1 MTSMV
6 FNIFFLL
13 IEVFFWNRI
22 IISLIMFMRSVQ
34 RKKLWS
40 TVLVTIVD
48 GFLLWYYCIDNF
60 LNLDQLVTPEL
71 SKGAVIT
78 ISIIYGAI
86 IVFMYVQTIIT
97 IAPPRMIKSRRQR
110 AFERKVAGKEKNY
123 AFPIVVSSVG
133 LLGGIV
139 SWVYYQ
145 VNYISD
151 YKIYIMLSIS
161 ITVISALIF
170 VYTIIN
176 IIFNKRNPKNVDDS
190 NVITIKPESFVAKE
204 SNVVFILEVDGT
216 HEFYKAKV
224 KGTINLPDL
233 LGTIS
238 DYYYI
243 SSYGV
248 LRDNDIEYK
257 LFGLKTSSF
266 DVDLYSQ
273 IKMDRFES
281 EKIEAIVPYLEKN
294 HQKIFTLDEN
304 KRPINSFDA

>member
-1 MTSMV
+1 MTSM
-6 FNIFFLL
+6 IFGSFLLL

-40 TVLVTIVD
+40 TVIVSLVD

-71 SKGAVIT
+71 SKGSIIT

-86 IVFMYVQTIIT
+86 IIFMYVQTIIT
-97 IAPPRMIKSRRQR
+97 ISPPKMIKSRRQR
-110 AFERKVAGKEKNY
+110 AFERKVAGKEKSY
-123 AFPIVVSSVG
+123 AFPVVVSSVG

-139 SWVYYQ
+139 SWIYYK

-151 YKIYIMLSIS
+151 YKTYITLSIS
-161 ITVISALIF
+161 ITIISALVFI
-170 VYTIIN
+170 YTIIN
-176 IIFNKRNPKNVDDS
+176 IIANKRNPKNVDNS
-190 NVITIKPESFVAKE
+190 NVITIKQESFIAKE

-216 HEFYKAKV
+216 HEFYKSRI
-224 KGTINLPDL
+224 KGNVNLKDL
-233 LGTIS
+233 LGSIS

-248 LRDNDIEYK
+248 LRDGDVEYK

-281 EKIEAIVPYLEKN
+281 DKIEAIVPYLEKN

-304 KRPINSFDA
+304 KQPVNSFDA